1 MRVVH
6 TNNINKQVLID
17 LFIDNWG
24 DDEMVVSSGTYQL
37 SDLPGFVAYDET
49 EIIGVITYIIRN
61 DQIEIISLDSFRE
74 NVGIGSQ
81 LLKKLEE
88 ISEEKEIT
96 NISVITTNDNLN
108 ALKFYQKRGYNITKV
123 IPNAVEKARKQKPSI
138 PLFAENGIPIRD
150 EIVLEKLIKVN

>member
-6 TNNINKQVLID
+6 TNDFNKQVLID

-24 DDEMVVSSGTYQL
+24 DDEMVISTGTYQL
-37 SDLPGFVAYDET
+37 SDLPGFVAYDEA

-74 NVGIGSQ
+74 KVGIGSQ

-88 ISEEKEIT
+88 ISDEMDIT

-108 ALKFYQKRGYNITKV
+108 ALKFYQKRG
-123 IPNAVEKARKQKPSI
+123 
-138 PLFAENGIPIRD
+138 
-150 EIVLEKLIKVN
+150 

>member
-1 MRVVH
+1 MKVVH
-6 TNNINKQVLID
+6 TNDINKQVLIN

-108 ALKFYQKRGYNITKV
+108 ALKFYQKRGYSIAKV

-138 PLFAENGIPIRD
+138 PQFAENGIPIRD
-150 EIVLEKLIKVN
+150 EIVLEKLIK

>member
-1 MRVVH
+1 MKVVH
-6 TNNINKQVLID
+6 TNDINKQVLID

-81 LLKKLEE
+81 LLKKLEK
-88 ISEEKEIT
+88 ISDEKDIT
-96 NISVITTNDNLN
+96 KISVITTNDNLN

-123 IPNAVEKARKQKPSI
+123 IPNAVEKARNQKPSI
-138 PLFAENGIPIRD
+138 PQFAENGIPIRD
-150 EIVLEKLIKVN
+150 EIVLEKLIK

>member
-1 MRVVH
+1 MKVIH
-6 TNNINKQVLID
+6 TNDINKQVLID
-17 LFIDNWG
+17 LYIDNWG

-37 SDLPGFVAYDET
+37 SDLPGFFAYDEA

-88 ISEEKEIT
+88 ISEEKDIT

-108 ALKFYQKRGYNITKV
+108 ALKFYQKRGYNIRKV

-138 PLFAENGIPIRD
+138 PQFAENGIPIRD
-150 EIVLEKLIKVN
+150 EIVLEKYL

>member
-6 TNNINKQVLID
+6 TNDINKQVLID

-24 DDEMVVSSGTYQL
+24 DDERVVSSGTYQL

-74 NVGIGSQ
+74 NVEIGSQ

-88 ISEEKEIT
+88 ISEKKDIT
-96 NISVITTNDNLN
+96 KISVITTNDNLN

-138 PLFAENGIPIRD
+138 PQFAENGIPIRD
-150 EIVLEKLIKVN
+150 EILLEKYL

>member
-1 MRVVH
+1 MKVVH
-6 TNNINKQVLID
+6 TNDINKQVLID

-37 SDLPGFVAYDET
+37 SDLPGFVAFDEV

-74 NVGIGSQ
+74 NVGIGSH

-88 ISEEKEIT
+88 ISEEKDIT

-108 ALKFYQKRGYNITKV
+108 ALKFYQKRGYSITKV

-138 PLFAENGIPIRD
+138 PQFAENGIPIEMR
-150 EIVLEKLIKVN
+150 

>member
-1 MRVVH
+1 MKVVH
-6 TNNINKQVLID
+6 TNDINKQVLID

-37 SDLPGFVAYDET
+37 SDLPGFVAFDEA

-74 NVGIGSQ
+74 NVGSQ

-88 ISEEKEIT
+88 ISEEKDIT
-96 NISVITTNDNLN
+96 KITVITTNDNLN
-108 ALKFYQKRGYNITKV
+108 ALKFYQKRGYSIIKV
-123 IPNAVEKARKQKPSI
+123 ISNAVEKARKQKPSI
-138 PLFAENGIPIRD
+138 PLLAENGIPIRD
-150 EIVLEKLIKVN
+150 EIVLEKYL

>member
-1 MRVVH
+1 MKVIH
-6 TNNINKQVLID
+6 TNDINKQVLID

-37 SDLPGFVAYDET
+37 SDLPGFVAYDEV

-88 ISEEKEIT
+88 ISEEKDIT

-123 IPNAVEKARKQKPSI
+123 IPNAVEKVRKQKPSI
-138 PLFAENGIPIRD
+138 PQFAEN
-150 EIVLEKLIKVN
+150 

>member
-1 MRVVH
+1 MKVIH
-6 TNNINKQVLID
+6 TNDINKQVLID
-17 LFIDNWG
+17 LYIDNWG

-37 SDLPGFVAYDET
+37 SDLPGFVAYDEA

-88 ISEEKEIT
+88 ISEEKDIT

-108 ALKFYQKRGYNITKV
+108 ALKFYQKRGYNIRKV

-138 PLFAENGIPIRD
+138 PQFTENGIPIRD
-150 EIVLEKLIKVN
+150 EIVLEKYL

>member
-1 MRVVH
+1 MKLIH
-6 TNNINKQVLID
+6 TNDINKQALID

-37 SDLPGFVAYDET
+37 SDLPGFVEYDEA
-49 EIIGVITYIIRN
+49 EIIGVITYIIKN

-88 ISEEKEIT
+88 ISEEKDIT
-96 NISVITTNDNLN
+96 KISVITTNDNLN
-108 ALKFYQKRGYNITKV
+108 ALKFYQKRGYSIIKV

-150 EIVLEKLIKVN
+150 EIVLEKYL

>member
-1 MRVVH
+1 MKVVH
-6 TNNINKQVLID
+6 TNDINKQVLID

-37 SDLPGFVAYDET
+37 SELPGFVAYDES

-88 ISEEKEIT
+88 ISEEKDIT
-96 NISVITTNDNLN
+96 NISVITRNDNLN

-150 EIVLEKLIKVN
+150 EIVLEKYL

>member
-1 MRVVH
+1 M
-6 TNNINKQVLID
+6 TSINKYSSICLLIT
-17 LFIDNWG
+17 G

-37 SDLPGFVAYDET
+37 SELPGFVAYDEA

-88 ISEEKEIT
+88 ISEEKDIT

-108 ALKFYQKRGYNITKV
+108 ALKFYQKEDITS
-123 IPNAVEKARKQKPSI
+123 QKS
-138 PLFAENGIPIRD
+138 FQMQ
-150 EIVLEKLIKVN
+150 

>member
-1 MRVVH
+1 MKVVH
-6 TNNINKQVLID
+6 TNDINKQVLID

-81 LLKKLEE
+81 LLKKLEK
-88 ISEEKEIT
+88 ISDEKDIT
-96 NISVITTNDNLN
+96 KISVITTNDNLN

-138 PLFAENGIPIRD
+138 PQFAENGIPIRD
-150 EIVLEKLIKVN
+150 EIVLEKLIK

>member
-6 TNNINKQVLID
+6 TNDINKQVLID

-24 DDEMVVSSGTYQL
+24 DDERVVSLGTYQL

-88 ISEEKEIT
+88 ISEKKI
-96 NISVITTNDNLN
+96 
-108 ALKFYQKRGYNITKV
+108 
-123 IPNAVEKARKQKPSI
+123 
-138 PLFAENGIPIRD
+138 
-150 EIVLEKLIKVN
+150 

>member
-1 MRVVH
+1 MKVIH
-6 TNNINKQVLID
+6 TNDINKQVLID

-24 DDEMVVSSGTYQL
+24 DDEMVVSSGIYQL
-37 SDLPGFVAYDET
+37 SDLPGFVAYDEA

-88 ISEEKEIT
+88 ISEEKDIT
-96 NISVITTNDNLN
+96 KISVITTNDNLN
-108 ALKFYQKRGYNITKV
+108 ALKFYQKRGYSITKV

-150 EIVLEKLIKVN
+150 EIVLEKYL

>member
-1 MRVVH
+1 MKVVH
-6 TNNINKQVLID
+6 TNDINKQVLIN

-61 DQIEIISLDSFRE
+61 DQIEITSLDSFRE

-108 ALKFYQKRGYNITKV
+108 ALKFYQKRGYSIAKV

-138 PLFAENGIPIRD
+138 PQFAENGIPIRD
-150 EIVLEKLIKVN
+150 EIVLEKLIK

>member
-1 MRVVH
+1 MKVVH

-17 LFIDNWG
+17 LFIDSWG

-88 ISEEKEIT
+88 ISDEKEIT

-108 ALKFYQKRGYNITKV
+108 ALKFYQKRGYSIAKV

-138 PLFAENGIPIRD
+138 PQFAENGIPIRD
-150 EIVLEKLIKVN
+150 EIVLEKYL

>member
-1 MRVVH
+1 MKMIH
-6 TNNINKQVLID
+6 TNDINKQVLID

-37 SDLPGFVAYDET
+37 SDLPGFVAFDKA

-88 ISEEKEIT
+88 ISEEKDIT

-108 ALKFYQKRGYNITKV
+108 ALKFYQKRGYSITNV

-138 PLFAENGIPIRD
+138 PQFAENGIPIRD
-150 EIVLEKLIKVN
+150 EIVLEKYL

>member
-6 TNNINKQVLID
+6 TNDFNKQVLID

-24 DDEMVVSSGTYQL
+24 DDEMVISTGTYQL
-37 SDLPGFVAYDET
+37 SDLPGFVAYDEA

-74 NVGIGSQ
+74 KVGIGSQ

-88 ISEEKEIT
+88 ISDEMDIT

-150 EIVLEKLIKVN
+150 EIVLEKYL

>member
-1 MRVVH
+1 MKVIH
-6 TNNINKQVLID
+6 TNDINKQVLID
-17 LFIDNWG
+17 LYIDNWG

-37 SDLPGFVAYDET
+37 SDLPGFVAYDEA
-49 EIIGVITYIIRN
+49 EIIRVITYIIRN

-88 ISEEKEIT
+88 ISEEKDIT

-108 ALKFYQKRGYNITKV
+108 ALKFYQKRGYNIRKV

-138 PLFAENGIPIRD
+138 PQFAENGIPIRD
-150 EIVLEKLIKVN
+150 EIVLEKYL

>member
-1 MRVVH
+1 MKVIH
-6 TNNINKQVLID
+6 TNDINKQVLID

-37 SDLPGFVAYDET
+37 SDLPGFVAYDEA

-81 LLKKLEE
+81 LLKELEK
-88 ISEEKEIT
+88 ISEEKDIT

-108 ALKFYQKRGYNITKV
+108 ALKFYQKRGYNIRKV
-123 IPNAVEKARKQKPSI
+123 IPNAVEKARKQNPSI
-138 PLFAENGIPIRD
+138 PQFAENGIPIRD
-150 EIVLEKLIKVN
+150 EIVLEKYL

>member
-1 MRVVH
+1 MVH

-17 LFIDNWG
+17 LFIDSWG

-108 ALKFYQKRGYNITKV
+108 ALKFYQKRGYSIAKV

-138 PLFAENGIPIRD
+138 PQFAENGIPIRD
-150 EIVLEKLIKVN
+150 EIVLEKYL

>member
-1 MRVVH
+1 MKVIH
-6 TNNINKQVLID
+6 TNDINKQVLID

-37 SDLPGFVAYDET
+37 SDLPGFVAYDEA

-88 ISEEKEIT
+88 ISEEKDIT
-96 NISVITTNDNLN
+96 NIPVITTNDNLN
-108 ALKFYQKRGYNITKV
+108 ALKFYQKRGYNIRKV
-123 IPNAVEKARKQKPSI
+123 IPNAVEKARKQNPSI
-138 PLFAENGIPIRD
+138 PQFAENGIPIRD
-150 EIVLEKLIKVN
+150 EIVLEKYL

>member
-1 MRVVH
+1 MIVVH
-6 TNNINKQVLID
+6 TNDINKQVLID

-49 EIIGVITYIIRN
+49 EIIGVITYKIRN

-74 NVGIGSQ
+74 NVGIGSH

-88 ISEEKEIT
+88 ISEEKDIT

-108 ALKFYQKRGYNITKV
+108 ALKFYQKRGYSITKV

-138 PLFAENGIPIRD
+138 PQFAENGIPIRD
-150 EIVLEKLIKVN
+150 EIVLEKYL

>member
-1 MRVVH
+1 MIVVH
-6 TNNINKQVLID
+6 TNDINKQVLID
-17 LFIDNWG
+17 LFIDSWG

-108 ALKFYQKRGYNITKV
+108 ALKFYQKRGYSIAKV

-138 PLFAENGIPIRD
+138 PQFAENGIPIRD
-150 EIVLEKLIKVN
+150 EIVLEKYL

>member
-6 TNNINKQVLID
+6 TNDINKQVLID

-24 DDEMVVSSGTYQL
+24 VDEMVVSSGTYQL
-37 SDLPGFVAYDET
+37 SDLPGFVAFDEA

-74 NVGIGSQ
+74 NVGIGSH
-81 LLKKLEE
+81 LLKKLEK
-88 ISEEKEIT
+88 ISDEKDIK

-108 ALKFYQKRGYNITKV
+108 ALKFYQKRGYSIAKV
-123 IPNAVEKARKQKPSI
+123 IPNSVEKARKQKPSI
-138 PLFAENGIPIRD
+138 PQFAENGIPIRD
-150 EIVLEKLIKVN
+150 EIVLEKYL

>member
-1 MRVVH
+1 MKVVH
-6 TNNINKQVLID
+6 TNDINKQVLID

-108 ALKFYQKRGYNITKV
+108 ALKFYQKRGYSIAKV

-138 PLFAENGIPIRD
+138 PQFAENGIPIRD
-150 EIVLEKLIKVN
+150 EIVLEKYF

>member
-1 MRVVH
+1 MKVVH

-17 LFIDNWG
+17 LFIDSWG
-24 DDEMVVSSGTYQL
+24 DDEIVVSSGTYQL

-108 ALKFYQKRGYNITKV
+108 ALKFYQKRGYSIAKV

-138 PLFAENGIPIRD
+138 PQFAENGIPIRD
-150 EIVLEKLIKVN
+150 EIVLEKYL

>member
-1 MRVVH
+1 MKVIH
-6 TNNINKQVLID
+6 TNDINKQVLID
-17 LFIDNWG
+17 LYIDNWG

-37 SDLPGFVAYDET
+37 SDLPGFVAYDEA
-49 EIIGVITYIIRN
+49 EIIGVIIYIIRN

-88 ISEEKEIT
+88 ISEEKDIT

-108 ALKFYQKRGYNITKV
+108 ALKFYQKRGYNIRKV

-138 PLFAENGIPIRD
+138 PQFAENGIPIRD
-150 EIVLEKLIKVN
+150 EIVLEKYL

>member
-1 MRVVH
+1 MKVVH

-17 LFIDNWG
+17 LFIDSWG

-88 ISEEKEIT
+88 ISEEKDIT

-108 ALKFYQKRGYNITKV
+108 ALKFYQKRGYSIAKV

-138 PLFAENGIPIRD
+138 PQFAENGIPIRD
-150 EIVLEKLIKVN
+150 EIVLEKYL

>member
-1 MRVVH
+1 MKVVH

-17 LFIDNWG
+17 LFIDSWG

-108 ALKFYQKRGYNITKV
+108 ALKFYQKRGYSIAKV

-138 PLFAENGIPIRD
+138 PQFAENGIPIRD
-150 EIVLEKLIKVN
+150 EIVLEKYL

>member
-1 MRVVH
+1 M
-6 TNNINKQVLID
+6 
-17 LFIDNWG
+17 
-24 DDEMVVSSGTYQL
+24 
-37 SDLPGFVAYDET
+37 
-49 EIIGVITYIIRN
+49 ITYIIKN

-88 ISEEKEIT
+88 ISEEKDIT
-96 NISVITTNDNLN
+96 KISVITTNDNLN
-108 ALKFYQKRGYNITKV
+108 ALKFYQKRGYSIIKV

-150 EIVLEKLIKVN
+150 EIVLEKYL